1 MDIDTASGDR
11 PVRDESQG
19 ANSLL
24 HLIFF
29 VRVCISVV
37 FSQETEIET
46 YSIFWN
52 LQFSAMDTSENLA
65 SRVSVGGPLRLA
77 QVLLLIFVLI
87 EFCFSLV
94 LLHQ

>member
-1 MDIDTASGDR
+1 MAKNRNKKKNAEMDIDTASGDH

-46 YSIFWN
+46 YSIF
-52 LQFSAMDTSENLA
+52 
-65 SRVSVGGPLRLA
+65 
-77 QVLLLIFVLI
+77 
-87 EFCFSLV
+87 
-94 LLHQ
+94 